1 MRVLYVSPYP
11 PTHDGI
17 GDYTYALA
25 NAVRNAG
32 NDVGVIVPRRVSDA
46 PPEVVGALAP
56 AWSKPARLCR
66 VLSQWNPD
74 VIHVQFAVAA
84 FGTRTLALMRLLDV
98 VRRDLKVP
106 VVVTLHEVTRES
118 AELLG
123 VGTVLFRWIAA
134 HCDHL
139 IVHTDIASK
148 SLANSVGAESSITV
162 IPHPVMPPDAA
173 TSSRDELRDRF
184 GLGDARVLLTFGFIH
199 VNKGLGDLIKALT
212 ILRRAR
218 PEALDGVRL
227 VVAGAVR
234 RRSGLFRAFE
244 ALDRLHFFQVL
255 RQARRSSLA
264 DHLVRTGYVPTG
276 EVAAWFGI
284 ADGVVLP
291 YRRIEQSG
299 VVSIAHALNV
309 PVLAST
315 AGGLAE
321 QCAGSPWTF
330 PPRAPEKIA
339 ETIDHFLAATSAER
353 GNSWSGQR
361 TDDIASVA
369 ARTVEFYRK
378 AVIGTLGGASRG
390 VCDTD
395 S

>member
-1 MRVLYVSPYP
+1 MRILYISPYP

-25 NAVRNAG
+25 NAVRSAG
-32 NDVGVIVPRRVSDA
+32 NDVGVIVPRKVPDA

-56 AWSKPARLCR
+56 ASFKAACLCS
-66 VLSQWNPD
+66 VLSQWHPD
-74 VIHVQFAVAA
+74 VIHVQFAIAA
-84 FGTRTLALMRLLDV
+84 FGIRTFALMRLLDA
-98 VRRDLKVP
+98 VRRDLRVP

-123 VGTVLFRWIAA
+123 VGRVLFRWMAGR
-134 HCDHL
+134 CDHL

-148 SLANSVGAESSITV
+148 SLATLVEPKSMITV
-162 IPHPVMPPDAA
+162 IPHPTMPPHAA
-173 TSSRDELRDRF
+173 SLSRADLRDRF
-184 GLGDARVLLTFGFIH
+184 GLGDARVLLIFGFIH
-199 VNKGLGDLIKALT
+199 ADKGLGDLIKALT
-212 ILRRAR
+212 ILRGAR

-227 VVAGAVR
+227 VVAGSVR

-244 ALDRLHFFQVL
+244 ALDRLHFSQVL
-255 RQARRSSLA
+255 LQARRNSIM

-276 EVAAWFGI
+276 EVAAWFGL

-291 YRRIEQSG
+291 YRRVEQSG
-299 VVSIAHALNV
+299 VASIAHALNV

-321 QCAGSPWTF
+321 QCADSPWTF
-330 PPRAPEKIA
+330 PPRAPDKIA
-339 ETIDHFLAATSAER
+339 EIIGYFLTATSAER
-353 GNSWSGQR
+353 GKSCSRQR

-369 ARTVEFYRK
+369 ARTVEFYHK
-378 AVIGTLGGASRG
+378 VMTS
-390 VCDTD
+390 T
-395 S
+395 

>member
-17 GDYTYALA
+17 GDYTHALA
-25 NAVRNAG
+25 NAVRDAG
-32 NDVGVIVPRRVSDA
+32 NDVAVIVPRKVSEA

-56 AWSKPARLCR
+56 VWWKSARLR
-66 VLSQWNPD
+66 SVVSQWNPD
-74 VIHVQFAVAA
+74 VIHLQFAVAA
-84 FGTRTLALMRLLDV
+84 FGTRTFALMRLLDA

-123 VGTVLFRWIAA
+123 VGTVLFRWIAS

-139 IVHTDIASK
+139 IVHTDISSK
-148 SLANSVGAESSITV
+148 SLTKLVGPESTIAV
-162 IPHPVMPPDAA
+162 IPHPVMQPHAA

-184 GLGDARVLLTFGFIH
+184 GLGDARVLLTFGFIR
-199 VNKGLGDLIKALT
+199 VDKGLGDLIKALT
-212 ILRRAR
+212 ILRKAR

-244 ALDRLHFFQVL
+244 ARDWLHFSQVL
-255 RQARRSSLA
+255 RQARRNSLEG
-264 DHLVRTGYVPTG
+264 HLVRTGYVPTG
-276 EVAAWFGI
+276 EVAAWFGV

-330 PPRAPEKIA
+330 PPRSPDKIA
-339 ETIDHFLAATSAER
+339 EILDHFLAATSAER
-353 GNSWSGQR
+353 AGFWSAQG

-378 AVIGTLGGASRG
+378 AM
-390 VCDTD
+390 TD

>member
-11 PTHDGI
+11 PTQDGI
-17 GDYTYALA
+17 GNYTYTLA
-25 NAVRNAG
+25 SAIRNAG
-32 NDVGVIVPRRVSDA
+32 NDVAVVVPRRLSEA
-46 PPEVVGALAP
+46 PPEVVGALDP
-56 AWSKPARLCR
+56 GWSNSARLRR
-66 VLSQWNPD
+66 VLRQWDPD
-74 VIHVQFAVAA
+74 VIHLQFAVAA
-84 FGTRTLALMRLLDV
+84 FGTRTFALMRWLDA
-98 VRRDLKVP
+98 VRRELRLP

-123 VGTVLFRWIAA
+123 LGTFLFRFIAA

-148 SLANSVGAESSITV
+148 SLASLVGPGNTITV
-162 IPHPVMPPDAA
+162 MPHPVMRPHAA
-173 TSSRDELRDRF
+173 TSSHDELRERF
-184 GLGDARVLLTFGFIH
+184 KLGDARVLLTFGFIH
-199 VNKGLGDLIKALT
+199 ADKGLGDLIKALT

-218 PEALDGVRL
+218 PDALDDVLL

-244 ALDRLHFFQVL
+244 ARDRLHFSQVL
-255 RQARRSSLA
+255 RQVRRNSLQ
-264 DHLVRTGYVPTG
+264 DHLVRTGYVPAG
-276 EVAAWFGI
+276 EVAAWFGV
-284 ADGVVLP
+284 ADGLVLP

-299 VVSIAHALNV
+299 VVAIAHALNV

-330 PPRAPEKIA
+330 PPRDPDKIA
-339 ETIDHFLAATSAER
+339 ETLDHFLAATSAER
-353 GNSWSGQR
+353 AGFWSEQR
-361 TDDIASVA
+361 ADDIASVA

-378 AVIGTLGGASRG
+378 AITGT
-390 VCDTD
+390 
-395 S
+395 